1 MPKVSSNNFREIL
14 KNDGYAYTLTSKTTE
29 PIDVNFPNMPDWHRE
44 EFEEW
49 RHEILPD
56 ADVIWFEYNGVSYK
70 ILRNMGDADCNDG
83 NFGAVFD
90 GNNDKVMD
98 VISSG
103 DMETTLHSLKT
114 DEPKISDELQAKLA
128 PNLRYFEVVLHGN
141 TEFEYV
147 VFKVFVE
154 NGCLYDISDIDDR
167 YEYDSDELEE
177 EEQAGGDEEAE
188 K

>member
-1 MPKVSSNNFREIL
+1 
-14 KNDGYAYTLTSKTTE
+14 
-29 PIDVNFPNMPDWHRE
+29 MPDWHRD

-56 ADVIWFEYNGVSYK
+56 ADVISFEYKGSNYK
-70 ILRNMGDADCNDG
+70 LLRNMGDADCNDG
-83 NFGAVFD
+83 NFGAVLD
-90 GNNDKVMD
+90 GNNDKVLD

-103 DMETTLHSLKT
+103 DMETTLQSLKT
-114 DEPKISDELQAKLA
+114 DETKISDELQAKLS
-128 PNLRYFEVVLHGN
+128 PYLRYFEVVLHGN

-154 NGCLYDISDIDDR
+154 NGCLYDIGDIDDR
-167 YEYDSDELEE
+167 YEYGLDEE
-177 EEQAGGDEEAE
+177 EEEEEGEGEDKEGD